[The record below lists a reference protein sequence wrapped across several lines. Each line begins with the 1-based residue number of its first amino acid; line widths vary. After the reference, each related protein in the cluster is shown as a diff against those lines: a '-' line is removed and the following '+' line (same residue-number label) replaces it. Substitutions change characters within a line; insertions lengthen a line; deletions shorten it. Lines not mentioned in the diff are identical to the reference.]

1 MPGKF
6 VDKVRKI
13 YNNADL
19 ANKTMKEMYAEY
31 SIAKDLLHPNIVEY
45 KYFMKKDDP
54 LSKNYEYHIIMEL
67 MDGEDM
73 DDYIKE

>member
-45 KYFMKKDDP
+45 KYFMKKYDP

>member
-45 KYFMKKDDP
+45 KYFMKKFDQI
-54 LSKNYEYHIIMEL
+54 SKNYEYHIIMEL